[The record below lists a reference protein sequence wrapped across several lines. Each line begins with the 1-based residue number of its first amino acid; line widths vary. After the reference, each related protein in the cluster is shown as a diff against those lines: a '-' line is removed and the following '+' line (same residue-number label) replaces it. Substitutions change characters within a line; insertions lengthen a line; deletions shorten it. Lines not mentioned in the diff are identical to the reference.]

1 MFSGK
6 WWPGTRDTLRVRAQ
20 GPSRGARLYILYG
33 FTYMGADG
41 QQVSLAEGDRFLLL
55 RKTNPDWWLVR
66 PLGAP
71 RNTRPLFVPAAYVA
85 EESTSTRRASDT
97 TTSQFLCVPKP
108 NRFHSSLE
116 ELSVPQSSQGK
127 SPSLSWQP
135 PLPPRI
141 RRSLSATGLNPSP
154 LQSLSDG
161 LTGHLHSQED
171 LRTTTNTITQ
181 SGPWSP
187 MSEPPLYCNLV
198 DLRRCSQT
206 PPPGPT
212 RPPLQRLDCWE
223 QHLDLDSGR
232 CFYIHSL
239 TGQASWKPPRRAR
252 EKAPDSMEGH
262 LGRDAQAQQAEEKGA
277 GLYNQV
283 SETKETFTA
292 QTSISDNSRGSLAL
306 RSQPQL
312 LDDPHEVEKSG
323 MLNKTKIAEGG
334 RKLRKNWGSSWV
346 VLAGNSL
353 VFYKVPPTSVPA
365 VWATYITVLV
375 FCLMSLYPASL
386 HFQKPDSTYF
396 PNICLP
402 PNLILP
408 PLNLSP
414 GPDLQ
419 VRTVPGHEFLLQ
431 SDDETE
437 FRAWHRA
444 LREVID
450 RLERENPLELRL
462 SGSGPGELEELS
474 QGEEDEELEP
484 KPLLGRR
491 GRSYRISHRSP
502 EDQNRV
508 RNKLKRLIAKRP
520 PLQSLQERGLLRDQV
535 FGCHLESLCKRE
547 GSTVPNFFR
556 LCIDTVDKRGL
567 DVDGIY
573 RVSGNLAIIQKLRF
587 LVDRERA
594 VTSDGRYLFPEQP
607 GQEGRLDLD
616 SAEWDDIH
624 VVTGALKLFLR
635 ELPQPLVLPSLLAPL
650 REALALPESE
660 QRLSRVQELIGS
672 MPKPNQDTLR
682 CLLEHLCRVIAHADK
697 NRMTPHN
704 LGIVFGPTLLRPEQ
718 ETSDPAAHVVYPGQL
733 VQLLLN
739 DFTNLFPN
747 P

>member
-6 WWPGTRDTLRVRAQ
+6 WWPGTRDTLGVGTR
-20 GPSRGARLYILYG
+20 GPSRGARLYILYS

-71 RNTRPLFVPAAYVA
+71 RNTRPLFVPAAYMA
-85 EESTSTRRASDT
+85 EESTSTRRASAT
-97 TTSQFLCVPKP
+97 TTSQLFCAPKRNP
-108 NRFHSSLE
+108 FHSSLG
-116 ELSVPQSSQGK
+116 ELSQSSQGK
-127 SPSLSWQP
+127 CPSPSWQP

-141 RRSLSATGLNPSP
+141 RRSLSAAELSPSP
-154 LQSLSDG
+154 LQSPSDG
-161 LTGHLHSQED
+161 LTHLHSQED
-171 LRTTTNTITQ
+171 LRTTTNNNT

-198 DLRRCSQT
+198 DLRRSSQT

-212 RPPLQRLDCWE
+212 RPPLQRLDFWE

-232 CFYIHSL
+232 CFYVHSL

-252 EKAPDSMEGH
+252 EKTPDSMEGTPH
-262 LGRDAQAQQAEEKGA
+262 LGRDAQVQHAAEKGP
-277 GLYNQV
+277 GPYHRV
-283 SETKETFTA
+283 SETKEKFTT
-292 QTSISDNSRGSLAL
+292 QTSISDNSRGSLAR

-346 VLAGNSL
+346 VLTGNSL
-353 VFYKVPPTSVPA
+353 VFYKVPPTSITPGWGPA
-365 VWATYITVLV
+365 GSRPESSVDLRGAALAPGRHLSSRQNVL
-375 FCLMSLYPASL
+375 Y
-386 HFQKPDSTYF
+386 
-396 PNICLP
+396 
-402 PNLILP
+402 
-408 PLNLSP
+408 
-414 GPDLQ
+414 

-437 FRAWHRA
+437 FRTWHQA

-462 SGSGPGELEELS
+462 SGAGPGDLEELS
-474 QGEEDEELEP
+474 QGEEDEEPEP

-491 GRSYRISHRSP
+491 GGSYRISCKKLDFVGEP
-502 EDQNRV
+502 EPGGRTRPGRGPEEQNRV
-508 RNKLKRLIAKRP
+508 KNKLKRLIAKRP

-607 GQEGRLDLD
+607 GQEGHLDLD

-635 ELPQPLVLPSLLAPL
+635 ELPQPLVPPSLLPHL

-660 QRLSRVQELIGS
+660 QRLSRVQELLGS

-739 DFTNLFPN
+739 DFTSLFPK

>member
-6 WWPGTRDTLRVRAQ
+6 WWPGTRDTLGVGTH

-71 RNTRPLFVPAAYVA
+71 RNARPLFVPAAYVA
-85 EESTSTRRASDT
+85 EESTPTRRASAT
-97 TTSQFLCVPKP
+97 TASQSLCAPKP
-108 NRFHSSLE
+108 NRFHSSLG

-127 SPSLSWQP
+127 SPSQSWQP

-141 RRSLSATGLNPSP
+141 RRSLSATGLSPSP

-171 LRTTTNTITQ
+171 LRTATNTNTQ

-198 DLRRCSQT
+198 DLRRCSHT

-212 RPPLQRLDCWE
+212 RPPLQRLDFWE

-232 CFYIHSL
+232 CFYVHSL

-252 EKAPDSMEGH
+252 EKTPDSMEGTPH

-277 GLYNQV
+277 GPYNQV
-283 SETKETFTA
+283 GESSLSLTGSSS
-292 QTSISDNSRGSLAL
+292 QTSISDNSRGSPAR

-353 VFYKVPPTSVPA
+353 VFYKVPPTSIPA
-365 VWATYITVLV
+365 VWGPAGSRPESSVDLRGATLAHGRHLSSRQNVL
-375 FCLMSLYPASL
+375 
-386 HFQKPDSTYF
+386 H
-396 PNICLP
+396 
-402 PNLILP
+402 
-408 PLNLSP
+408 
-414 GPDLQ
+414 
-419 VRTVPGHEFLLQ
+419 VRTIPGHEFLLQ

-474 QGEEDEELEP
+474 QGEEDEEPEP
-484 KPLLGRR
+484 KSLLGRR
-491 GRSYRISHRSP
+491 GGSYRISCRGP
-502 EDQNRV
+502 EEQNRV
-508 RNKLKRLIAKRP
+508 KNKLKRLIAKRP

-635 ELPQPLVLPSLLAPL
+635 ELPQPLVPPSLLPPL
-650 REALALPESE
+650 REVLALPESE

-739 DFTNLFPN
+739 DFTSLFPN

>member
-6 WWPGTRDTLRVRAQ
+6 WWLGPRDPLGVGAQ

-71 RNTRPLFVPAAYVA
+71 PNTRPLFVPAAYVA
-85 EESTSTRRASDT
+85 EESTPPGRAAATPTD
-97 TTSQFLCVPKP
+97 QFLCAPKP
-108 NRFHSSLE
+108 NWFHASLE
-116 ELSVPQSSQGK
+116 ELSVTQAAQSPPS
-127 SPSLSWQP
+127 SLSWQP
-135 PLPPRI
+135 SLPPRKP
-141 RRSLSATGLNPSP
+141 RSLSTAGLSPSP
-154 LQSLSDG
+154 PRSLSEG
-161 LTGHLHSQED
+161 LSGQLRPPED
-171 LRTTTNTITQ
+171 LRTGRETSTA
-181 SGPWSP
+181 GRWSP
-187 MSEPPLYCNLV
+187 MSEAPLYCNLV

-223 QHLDLDSGR
+223 QHLDVDSGR
-232 CFYIHSL
+232 CFYVHSL

-252 EKAPDSMEGH
+252 EKTPDSMEGTPH
-262 LGRDAQAQQAEEKGA
+262 PGGDTGAPKAQESSG
-277 GLYNQV
+277 GPSNQV
-283 SETKETFTA
+283 SEAKEPRATQTLLSDSPRDSLTA
-292 QTSISDNSRGSLAL
+292 RSR
-306 RSQPQL
+306 PQL

-353 VFYKVPPTSVPA
+353 VFYKVPPTSTPA
-365 VWATYITVLV
+365 GWG
-375 FCLMSLYPASL
+375 PASSRPESSVDLRGAALAHGRHLSSRPNVL
-386 HFQKPDSTYF
+386 H
-396 PNICLP
+396 
-402 PNLILP
+402 
-408 PLNLSP
+408 
-414 GPDLQ
+414 

-437 FRAWHRA
+437 FRAWRRA
-444 LREVID
+444 LREVIS

-462 SGSGPGELEELS
+462 SGSGPAELEELS
-474 QGEEDEELEP
+474 PGEEDEEPEP
-484 KPLLGRR
+484 RFLLGWRGGSRR
-491 GRSYRISHRSP
+491 VSCRGP
-502 EDQNRV
+502 EEQNRV
-508 RNKLKRLIAKRP
+508 RNKLKKLIAKRP
-520 PLQSLQERGLLRDQV
+520 PLQSLQDRGLLRDQV
-535 FGCHLESLCKRE
+535 FGCHLESLCERE
-547 GSTVPNFFR
+547 GSTVPQFFR

-635 ELPQPLVLPSLLAPL
+635 ELPQPLVPPSLLSPL
-650 REALALPESE
+650 REALALSESE
-660 QRLSRVQELIGS
+660 QRLSRIQELIGS
-672 MPKPNQDTLR
+672 MPKPNRDTLR

-718 ETSDPAAHVVYPGQL
+718 ETSDPAAHVFYPGQL

-739 DFTNLFPN
+739 DFTSLFPN
-747 P
+747 L

>member
-1 MFSGK
+1 
-6 WWPGTRDTLRVRAQ
+6 
-20 GPSRGARLYILYG
+20 
-33 FTYMGADG
+33 
-41 QQVSLAEGDRFLLL
+41 
-55 RKTNPDWWLVR
+55 
-66 PLGAP
+66 
-71 RNTRPLFVPAAYVA
+71 
-85 EESTSTRRASDT
+85 
-97 TTSQFLCVPKP
+97 
-108 NRFHSSLE
+108 
-116 ELSVPQSSQGK
+116 
-127 SPSLSWQP
+127 
-135 PLPPRI
+135 
-141 RRSLSATGLNPSP
+141 
-154 LQSLSDG
+154 
-161 LTGHLHSQED
+161 
-171 LRTTTNTITQ
+171 
-181 SGPWSP
+181 

-198 DLRRCSQT
+198 DLRRCSHT

-212 RPPLQRLDCWE
+212 RPPLQRLDFWE

-232 CFYIHSL
+232 CFYVHSL

-252 EKAPDSMEGH
+252 EKTPDSMEGTPH

-277 GLYNQV
+277 GPYNQ
-283 SETKETFTA
+283 SSLSLTGSSS
-292 QTSISDNSRGSLAL
+292 QTSISDNSRGSPAR

-353 VFYKVPPTSVPA
+353 VFYKVPPTSIPA
-365 VWATYITVLV
+365 VWGPAGSRPESSVDLRGATLAHGRHLSSRQNVL
-375 FCLMSLYPASL
+375 
-386 HFQKPDSTYF
+386 H
-396 PNICLP
+396 
-402 PNLILP
+402 
-408 PLNLSP
+408 
-414 GPDLQ
+414 
-419 VRTVPGHEFLLQ
+419 VRTIPGHEFLLQ

-474 QGEEDEELEP
+474 QGEEDEEPEP
-484 KPLLGRR
+484 KSLLGRR
-491 GRSYRISHRSP
+491 GGSYRISCRGP
-502 EDQNRV
+502 EEQNRV
-508 RNKLKRLIAKRP
+508 KNKLKRLIAKRP

-635 ELPQPLVLPSLLAPL
+635 ELPQPLVPPSLLPPL
-650 REALALPESE
+650 REVLALPESE

-739 DFTNLFPN
+739 DFTSLFPN